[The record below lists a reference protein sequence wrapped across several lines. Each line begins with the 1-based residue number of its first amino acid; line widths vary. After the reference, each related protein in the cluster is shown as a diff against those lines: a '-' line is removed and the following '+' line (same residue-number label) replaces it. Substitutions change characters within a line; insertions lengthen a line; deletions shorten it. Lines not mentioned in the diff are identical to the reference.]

1 MKVVKNKLAP
11 PFKEVEFDIL
21 YGEGISKEGD
31 LIDLAS
37 TMNVI
42 EKSGTWY
49 SYKDE
54 RLGQGRDSARSFLKE
69 RPEMVAEIRKLV
81 LEKAG
86 IGAKPKAAEEVT
98 AIGDGTKTVPAPA
111 SMKVWQSPSR

>member
-1 MKVVKNKLAP
+1 
-11 PFKEVEFDIL
+11 
-21 YGEGISKEGD
+21 
-31 LIDLAS
+31 
-37 TMNVI
+37 VI

-86 IGAKPKAAEEVT
+86 IGAKPKTAESASESSTAA
-98 AIGDGTKTVPAPA
+98 APAANGAKTVPAPA
-111 SMKVWQSPSR
+111 AMKALNGSAPAVDLASAKAKAMAAASKAAQATSKK